1 MQPPCHIPASNA
13 TSATC
18 SPDRVPPRRPI
29 RFAAVYD
36 WLLFLHL
43 LAAFMVAATAV
54 VYSAVALGASP
65 GTPTIRVADALWN
78 VGGLGTLILGI
89 WLALY
94 VDGYEIWDGWI
105 LGAIAVWLIATGTGE
120 RARTE
125 LAERTGGFVAVHWV
139 RTLAVLVLLVLM
151 VWKPGA

>member
-1 MQPPCHIPASNA
+1 
-13 TSATC
+13 
-18 SPDRVPPRRPI
+18 
-29 RFAAVYD
+29 VYD
-36 WLLFLHL
+36 WLLFLHV

-54 VYSAVALGASP
+54 MYTAVAVGASP
-65 GTPTIRVADALWN
+65 GRPTIRVADALWN

-120 RARTE
+120 RARTQ
-125 LAERTGGFVAVHWV
+125 LAEGAASFTALHWV
-139 RTLAVLVLLVLM
+139 RTLAVLGLLVLM